1 MRYSLFLL
9 LLFATLSTIAQ
20 RRQYKI
26 GDSAFC
32 GIVFFIQQ
40 DSSGQQHG
48 MVAALEDQAAKITW
62 NNGNYIVTNAVK
74 DVLFDKLNANRI
86 IAKLGFDSMYAAI
99 VCAKYF
105 PQQAN
110 SFCDTVWYL
119 PSKAEL
125 LLVYKNLALGK
136 KSKFAKEGY
145 WTSVEFKAAKR
156 NISKLQKKAWI
167 VDFLDG
173 KTFPV
178 NKANKYHVRAI
189 REFRN

>member
-1 MRYSLFLL
+1 MRYLILL
-9 LLFATLSTIAQ
+9 LLLSAAINSFGQ

-32 GIVFFIQQ
+32 GVVFFIQQ

-48 MVAALEDQAAKITW
+48 LVAALEDQEAKVRW
-62 NNGNYIVTNAVK
+62 NNGTYIATNAIK
-74 DVLFDKLNANRI
+74 DVVFDKSNADRVV
-86 IAKLGFDSMYAAI
+86 ARQGLDSVYAAI

-105 PQQAN
+105 PSQQN

-119 PSKAEL
+119 PAKAEL
-125 LLVYKNLALGK
+125 LLLYKNLAVSK
-136 KSKFAKEGY
+136 KSKFANEGY
-145 WTSVEFKAAKR
+145 WTSVEYR
-156 NISKLQKKAWI
+156 LGETRQRLQKKAWI
-167 VDFLDG
+167 VDFLNG
-173 KTFPV
+173 KTFAV